1 MSFKIKILFS
11 VDDTDWN
18 SFLYK
23 SEFSTVFQTSNWVKN
38 YQNMGSKPVFIQIE
52 SEKGIVAQLA
62 AIIHKNSL
70 RHDNI
75 LAKNLGSKFNISS
88 ILTWSYGP
96 IILDLENYSEIFSL
110 IISSLDKIAKQHN
123 VMMIRG
129 STPPLDQ
136 NDPKKLFQKYQYS
149 FLPWSTYIVSLN
161 QNEDLFFSSL
171 DKKTRYDI
179 RKSEKN
185 NLLFEIPQNA
195 DYPKEFY
202 ELKNEEYKRN
212 GKKVAPISNSY
223 EKRWKNLYQNGFEK
237 IFVTKN
243 KNHILSGISNI
254 IFNGYSI
261 QHAVANSKI
270 DLSAGTFLTWNVIKW
285 AMKNNLKYYDMG
297 GINPNP
303 SSKKEKNIDFFKSKW
318 NGQQYSYG
326 IYTKILDQKKQIIS
340 VILGNPRKIIKKL
353 NNYLLENKT

>member
-1 MSFKIKILFS
+1 LSFKTKILFS
-11 VDDTDWN
+11 VDDTEWN
-18 SFLYK
+18 SFLYN

-75 LAKNLGSKFNISS
+75 VAKNLGWKFNISS

-96 IILDLENYSEIFSL
+96 IISDLENYSEIFSL
-110 IISSLDKIAKQHN
+110 IISLLEKIAKQHN

-136 NDPKKLFQKYQYS
+136 NNPKKLFEEYLYS
-149 FLPWSTYIVSLN
+149 FLPWSTYIIPLN
-161 QNEDLFFSSL
+161 QTEDTLYSSL

-185 NLLFEIPQNA
+185 NFLFEIPEDS

-202 ELKNEEYKRN
+202 ELKNEEYIRDN
-212 GKKVAPISNSY
+212 RKVSPISNSY
-223 EKRWKNLYQNGFEK
+223 EERWKNLYQNGLEK
-237 IFVTKN
+237 IFLAKN
-243 KNHILSGISNI
+243 KNHTVSGISNI

-270 DLSAGTFLTWNVIKW
+270 DLTAGTFLTWNVVKW
-285 AMKNNLKYYDMG
+285 AIKNKIKYYDVG

-303 SSKKEKNIDFFKSKW
+303 TSKKEKNIDFYKSKW
-318 NGQQYSYG
+318 GGQQYSFG
-326 IYTKILDQKKQIIS
+326 IYTKILNRKKQILS
-340 VILGNPRKIIKKL
+340 SILRNPKKIIKKL
-353 NNYLLENKT
+353 YNYFSVN

>member
-1 MSFKIKILFS
+1 
-11 VDDTDWN
+11 
-18 SFLYK
+18 
-23 SEFSTVFQTSNWVKN
+23 
-38 YQNMGSKPVFIQIE
+38 MGSKPVFIQIE

-285 AMKNNLKYYDMG
+285 GIKNNLSYFDVG
-297 GINPNP
+297 GINPQP
-303 SSKKEKNIDFFKSKW
+303 QSEKEIKIDYYKSKW
-318 NGQQYSYG
+318 IGKKYDYFF
-326 IYTKILDQKKQIIS
+326 YTKVINQKKYYFS
-340 VILGNPRKIIKKL
+340 TALRNPNRILSKYHRYKQSNIV
-353 NNYLLENKT
+353 NN

>member
-1 MSFKIKILFS
+1 
-11 VDDTDWN
+11 
-18 SFLYK
+18 
-23 SEFSTVFQTSNWVKN
+23 
-38 YQNMGSKPVFIQIE
+38 MGSKPVFIQIE

-161 QNEDLFFSSL
+161 QNEDLFL
-171 DKKTRYDI
+171 MAENQIKKI
-179 RKSEKN
+179 EME
-185 NLLFEIPQNA
+185 NL
-195 DYPKEFY
+195 
-202 ELKNEEYKRN
+202 
-212 GKKVAPISNSY
+212 
-223 EKRWKNLYQNGFEK
+223 
-237 IFVTKN
+237 
-243 KNHILSGISNI
+243 
-254 IFNGYSI
+254 
-261 QHAVANSKI
+261 
-270 DLSAGTFLTWNVIKW
+270 
-285 AMKNNLKYYDMG
+285 
-297 GINPNP
+297 
-303 SSKKEKNIDFFKSKW
+303 NIDKYKALLKL
-318 NGQQYSYG
+318 Y
-326 IYTKILDQKKQIIS
+326 DQADIINDL
-340 VILGNPRKIIKKL
+340 V
-353 NNYLLENKT
+353 